1 MKTVD
6 LFNLYMGE
14 PRLNL
19 LAECKIGELT
29 VRLTDDYDDRVT
41 QLPKSARWVIDRT
54 GIKWLPQ
61 REGTW
66 QATATVSY
74 QDFQEKSVLLHEECD
89 DGGLWD
95 LCNLLTFLTGRR
107 VVTTEYKRRY
117 SPDAYGDYAV
127 ADIETLK
134 AAALAWQNRENLVS
148 KNLHTALLLY
158 NEANTAINTTI
169 LQVRAALY
177 STALNIILDK
187 HEMTYQKVSKSI
199 RKKIKEEIG
208 NVLKCFEQTEDLQL
222 DQADRYRRLLDRI
235 DDGPTLTDK
244 LFSLLQSFDIIDSP
258 PTCNQKILV
267 KRIGIVRNRLV
278 HTGRPKIE
286 GLDDEQSKIHTIKI
300 VTQVVP
306 EIIRIVIGHNLGFR
320 SGETGSHCQLKDDL
334 INFFSKGVFRDQ
346 EFGPISNQEFG
357 PIPTAEYVLEK
368 NAELYRR
375 LS

>member
-6 LFNLYMGE
+6 LFNLYVGE
-14 PRLNL
+14 RRPDPPWS
-19 LAECKIGELT
+19 EYEIGGLT
-29 VRLTDDYDDRVT
+29 VRLKDDYDDKVP
-41 QLPKSARWVIDRT
+41 QLAKPAKWVITEKGAERFPPH
-54 GIKWLPQ
+54 K
-61 REGTW
+61 GTW
-66 QATATVSY
+66 QATATVSWKNTV
-74 QDFQEKSVLLHEECD
+74 EKSVLLDKECED
-89 DGGLWD
+89 KGLWD
-95 LCNLLTFLTGRR
+95 LCNLLTFITGRR
-107 VVTTEYKRRY
+107 VVTTEYKSRY

-134 AAALAWQNRENLVS
+134 AAALAWQHRENLVS

-158 NEANTAINTTI
+158 NEANTAINTTT

-199 RKKIKEEIG
+199 RKKIKEEIS
-208 NVLKCFEQTEDLQL
+208 NVLNRFEQIEDLQP

-244 LFSLLQSFDIIDSP
+244 LFSLLQAFYIIDSP
-258 PTCNQKILV
+258 PTCNQEILV

-278 HTGRPKIE
+278 HTGRPRIE

-320 SGETGSHCQLKDDL
+320 SDETGSHCQSKDNL
-334 INFFSKGVFRDQ
+334 IGFFSKGVFREQREQ
-346 EFGPISNQEFG
+346 EEFDL
-357 PIPTAEYVLEK
+357 IAEYVLKK